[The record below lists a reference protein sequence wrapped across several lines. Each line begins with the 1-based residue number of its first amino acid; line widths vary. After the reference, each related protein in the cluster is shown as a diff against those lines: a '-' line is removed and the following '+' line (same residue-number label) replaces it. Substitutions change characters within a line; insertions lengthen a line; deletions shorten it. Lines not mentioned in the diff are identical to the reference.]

1 MKHRSLWIL
10 EQFRA
15 RFGDRMDSIQPI
27 FANEAARIATDT
39 LWNVCNSS
47 RDDIRS
53 VASSNFLGAAPHSE
67 TSHDMYGSSE
77 QDSGFMGSEL
87 MDGIAKVG
95 RCVGGSSN
103 KILDNMDTKYILGDP
118 PEPSKSSNSITGD
131 ASDPIVAKEHS
142 EQSTGDQHLGFTPFG
157 PGQIDFGSPEPE
169 DS

>member
-1 MKHRSLWIL
+1 
-10 EQFRA
+10 
-15 RFGDRMDSIQPI
+15 MDSIQPI
-27 FANEAARIATDT
+27 FADEAARIATDT

-87 MDGIAKVG
+87 M
-95 RCVGGSSN
+95 
-103 KILDNMDTKYILGDP
+103 KYILGDP